1 MTKTSLYII
10 AAFIGS
16 SLFSCADLD
25 RLPINEVAS
34 ENGWKNNDDAV
45 KAVNKL
51 YTCAPEWDG
60 EGIVGL
66 TDEAIN
72 SDDAVHGI
80 KWAEAIWLKECTTHK
95 TLAGRVIMK
104 QYAMRTLLFSIRL
117 I

>member
-10 AAFIGS
+10 AAFIGT

-51 YTCAPEWDG
+51 YTCAPE
-60 EGIVGL
+60 
-66 TDEAIN
+66 
-72 SDDAVHGI
+72 
-80 KWAEAIWLKECTTHK
+80 
-95 TLAGRVIMK
+95 
-104 QYAMRTLLFSIRL
+104 
-117 I
+117 